1 MLALMQQT
9 NGFSVRS
16 HVGPGRRAPKSHRYV
31 VDPSIIESSSSMM
44 IADDSWRQYVFP
56 VVTFGVL
63 GDILL
68 GSPLANAVLKPMK
81 PTETDDEAEEQAST
95 KIDVSRSKERIDSD
109 KYAKDAIARAQNTLE
124 LRRFLDERKT
134 DWDKMEDMKKAL
146 DEGMQD
152 FDSGYQTRE
161 EAYAEE
167 LKKRKK

>member
-1 MLALMQQT
+1 
-9 NGFSVRS
+9 
-16 HVGPGRRAPKSHRYV
+16 
-31 VDPSIIESSSSMM
+31 MM